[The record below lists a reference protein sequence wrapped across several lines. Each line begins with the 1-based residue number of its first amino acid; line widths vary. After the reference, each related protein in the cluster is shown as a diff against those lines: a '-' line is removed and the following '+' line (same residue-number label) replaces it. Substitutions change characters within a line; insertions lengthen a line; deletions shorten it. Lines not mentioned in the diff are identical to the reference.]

1 MAPGTMSYGDG
12 SREKWV
18 LDYGAAA
25 PFFQQALDLGITFR
39 DTANVYSFGASEKI
53 VGKASK

>member
-1 MAPGTMSYGDG
+1 MSYGDG